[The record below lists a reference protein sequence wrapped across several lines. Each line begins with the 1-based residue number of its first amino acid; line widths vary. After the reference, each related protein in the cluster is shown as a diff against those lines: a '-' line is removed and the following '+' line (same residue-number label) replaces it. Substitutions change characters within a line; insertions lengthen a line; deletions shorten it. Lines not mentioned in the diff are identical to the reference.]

1 MREHRRASMREMQNG
16 GGSKWGAVHP
26 PMAVLLSHG
35 LPLISSVTS
44 PGFRRPVDTHRH
56 LR

>member
-1 MREHRRASMREMQNG
+1 
-16 GGSKWGAVHP
+16 
-26 PMAVLLSHG
+26 MAVLLSHG